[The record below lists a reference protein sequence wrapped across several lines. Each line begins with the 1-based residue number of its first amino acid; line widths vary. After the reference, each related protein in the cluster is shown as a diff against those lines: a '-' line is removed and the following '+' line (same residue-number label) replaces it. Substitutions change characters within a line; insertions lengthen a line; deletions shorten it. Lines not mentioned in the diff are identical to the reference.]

1 MEKLEFV
8 DTHVHFYDMQHP
20 ELVYGHW
27 QPGVPHET
35 LGEQIQRLAERNY
48 LAEDYIAETRNANV
62 TKAVHVQAAI
72 GSPDPVAETE
82 WLQAAADRTGFPH
95 GIVAHADLRDPGV
108 EAVLE
113 RHCQLP
119 NMRGIRDFSYGDYLI
134 EPDFHRGF
142 ALLEKYNL
150 VSSIAAGWQDMAKLR
165 ELADTYPNI
174 MIVVD
179 HTGLPAERTDEYF
192 EQWKGGMAVAATC
205 GNIRWKISGLGM
217 SDQSWTVDSIRRWVL
232 TSIETFGVGRC
243 IFATN
248 WPVDWLWSTYDN
260 QVGAYTEI
268 ISDFSRDER
277 VALFSKNAEK
287 LYRI

>member
-48 LAEDYIAETRNANV
+48 LAEDYIAETRNANI

-72 GSPDPVAETE
+72 GSPDPVKETE

-108 EAVLE
+108 EGVLE
-113 RHCQLP
+113 RHCRFP
-119 NMRGIRDFSYGDYLI
+119 NMRGIRDFSYGDYLV

-165 ELADTYPNI
+165 ELANRFPNI
-174 MIVVD
+174 AIVVD

-217 SDQSWTVDSIRRWVL
+217 SDQNWTVDSIRRWVL
-232 TSIETFGVGRC
+232 TSIETFGADRC
-243 IFATN
+243 ILATN
-248 WPVDWLWSTYDN
+248 WPVDWLWSTYDRL
-260 QVGAYTEI
+260 V
-268 ISDFSRDER
+268 ER
-277 VALFSKNAEK
+277 LHGNC
-287 LYRI
+287 LRLHP